1 MIKVLAV
8 LVNYGNEQLEY
19 LQTVVDN
26 LKLFKKYNV
35 TVIVN
40 SSIPLDKINGIDHVN
55 VVQLDN
61 YQLLPMTCREVLWH
75 YREDFDVFLYGENDH
90 LFEEK
95 HIDRHIEYTKVL
107 PADRI
112 AGLIQFEENEHGR
125 FYPAYH
131 ANYGWDYDSVEEF
144 NGKKFAHFTNVHQAT
159 LILTREQLLKIGNM
173 HTFTQFFGESHY
185 SAKCKVNTDV
195 YQFCGMKKMI
205 CISELKDNSIH
216 HLPNIYI
223 KGDKGRDSL
232 GSSEETMQKDME
244 RML

>member
-8 LVNYGNEQLEY
+8 LVNYDNEQLEY

-40 SSIPLDKINGIDHVN
+40 SNIPLDKINGIDHVN

-75 YREDFDVFLYGENDH
+75 YREDFD
-90 LFEEK
+90 
-95 HIDRHIEYTKVL
+95 
-107 PADRI
+107 
-112 AGLIQFEENEHGR
+112 
-125 FYPAYH
+125 PAYH

-195 YQFCGMKKMI
+195 YQFCGMKKVI

-232 GSSEETMQKDME
+232 GSSEETMQKDMK

>member
-1 MIKVLAV
+1 MKVLAV

-95 HIDRHIEYTKVL
+95 HI
-107 PADRI
+107 
-112 AGLIQFEENEHGR
+112 GR
-125 FYPAYH
+125 LYPAYH

-232 GSSEETMQKDME
+232 GSSEETMQKDMK